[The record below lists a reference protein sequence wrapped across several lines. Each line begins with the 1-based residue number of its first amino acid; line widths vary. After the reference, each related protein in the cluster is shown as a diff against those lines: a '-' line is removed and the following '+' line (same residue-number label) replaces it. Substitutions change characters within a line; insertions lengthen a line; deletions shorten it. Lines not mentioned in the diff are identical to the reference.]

1 MYSLFENDRNERKR
15 GRGWPIFKKNPFYL
29 PGFRV
34 QPDKAKY
41 WFVTNVS
48 NIFCISQ
55 KMSFLGQQVPAGI
68 HAYDNDAP
76 YLQKTFH
83 DFAKAETFWIR
94 LRIRSI
100 CV

>member
-1 MYSLFENDRNERKR
+1 MIEMNVKEAEDGPFLKR
-15 GRGWPIFKKNPFYL
+15 TLSTNL

-34 QPDKAKY
+34 QHDKAKY

-55 KMSFLGQQVPAGI
+55 KMSCLGQQVPAGI

-76 YLQKTFH
+76 YLQKKFH